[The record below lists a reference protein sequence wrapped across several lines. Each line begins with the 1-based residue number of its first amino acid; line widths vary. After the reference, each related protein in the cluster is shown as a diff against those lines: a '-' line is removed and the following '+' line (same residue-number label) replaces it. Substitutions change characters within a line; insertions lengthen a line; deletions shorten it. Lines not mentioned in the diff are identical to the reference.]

1 MGCNSSKST
10 SKAVHKKKILPIMSF
25 LPSSNANQYQKK
37 QVPATKGL
45 ASSFGFKKTTQTNK
59 IRPISAP
66 IQFVEKPNNFESK
79 MLPKPMSTPVEKCSR
94 SIPKSNTPSPNRFGF
109 CKPATKLVQPTTQVT
124 KKVEVERRS
133 QSEPQKREIPKLL
146 SSGTKIAVS
155 RVTSSHL
162 PRPQI
167 PIRYQVSK
175 SPDKNAKTATNMR
188 LKNEAIKQMQQGVT
202 IRKLTDSVEFTE
214 VIAFNRPSR
223 LTINSNAK
231 GSLIRERANKYL
243 RQVSSSSSKHL
254 TSSDDDSDVS
264 SYEEKHDKEEFV
276 KEKTEQFDKKDTTC
290 SDEEYGPG
298 EALAVEEFTEMKDKI
313 NVIDNKFAN
322 VDMSISLRDVLLNIE
337 DTTFAT
343 LAAMSSTIRIED
355 ETSPDDECLSPTES
369 ESAEFPHS
377 KTESTNNDKRDSMSP
392 ILRCNISKS
401 GSFSSDTRDF
411 FDDEIADQPALMFSG
426 PPSESCNA
434 EDIDDAIFRL
444 GNHSSCNK
452 KSRSLRRSL
461 SADGSL
467 SESLNSDDLMLD
479 VDYDQTDDKLIDP
492 DNDDLLKTLEST
504 KQNSFNEWKSL
515 TSSRNSSSSLKDDVV
530 PVKDETDSKG
540 SNGDVL
546 MSFDRFREVTD
557 DIASIKN
564 MLFELNRALIEDKQ
578 DITYPEDQEVHCCYE
593 NQILDLKQQ
602 IAYMAQQME
611 QKDRTIQM
619 LNEQIAQ
626 RPRPSITTTETRNAA
641 TQTDRCRSTTAPTLC
656 TFDREGQSN
665 GRPVIRCSDMT
676 ERSKSVSGNRIRIGM
691 LKHKFLMDAGR
702 TLPNV

>member
-1 MGCNSSKST
+1 M
-10 SKAVHKKKILPIMSF
+10 
-25 LPSSNANQYQKK
+25 ANQYQKK
-37 QVPATKGL
+37 QIPATKGL

-66 IQFVEKPNNFESK
+66 IQLVEKPNNFESK
-79 MLPKPMSTPVEKCSR
+79 MLPKPMSTPTGKCSR

-124 KKVEVERRS
+124 TKKIEVERRS
-133 QSEPQKREIPKLL
+133 QSEPQKREIPKLY

-175 SPDKNAKTATNMR
+175 SPDKNAKTAANMR

-254 TSSDDDSDVS
+254 TSSDDDSDLS

-276 KEKTEQFDKKDTTC
+276 KEKTEQFDRKDTTC

-322 VDMSISLRDVLLNIE
+322 VDMSVSLRDVLLNIE

-426 PPSESCNA
+426 PPSESCNT

-452 KSRSLRRSL
+452 KSKSLRRSL

-479 VDYDQTDDKLIDP
+479 VDYDQTDDKLVDP
-492 DNDDLLKTLEST
+492 DNEDLLKTLEST
-504 KQNSFNEWKSL
+504 KQNAFNEWKSL
-515 TSSRNSSSSLKDDVV
+515 TSPRNSSSSLKDEV

-626 RPRPSITTTETRNAA
+626 RPRPSITTIETRNAA

-656 TFDREGQSN
+656 TFDREGQAN

>member
-25 LPSSNANQYQKK
+25 LPSSNANQYPKK
-37 QVPATKGL
+37 QIPATKGL

-59 IRPISAP
+59 MRPISAP
-66 IQFVEKPNNFESK
+66 IQSVEKQNNFESK
-79 MLPKPMSTPVEKCSR
+79 MLPKPMSTPTEKCSR
-94 SIPKSNTPSPNRFGF
+94 SIAKSNTPSPNRFGF
-109 CKPATKLVQPTTQVT
+109 CKPATKLVQPTTLVT
-124 KKVEVERRS
+124 PKKVEVERRS

-175 SPDKNAKTATNMR
+175 SPNKSAKTATNMR

-202 IRKLTDSVEFTE
+202 IRKLSDSVEFTE

-254 TSSDDDSDVS
+254 TSSDDDSDLS

-276 KEKTEQFDKKDTTC
+276 KEKTEPFDRKDTC

-322 VDMSISLRDVLLNIE
+322 VDMSVSLRDVLLNIE

-377 KTESTNNDKRDSMSP
+377 KTESTNNDKRDTMSP

-452 KSRSLRRSL
+452 KSKSLRRSL

-479 VDYDQTDDKLIDP
+479 VDYDQADDKSVDP
-492 DNDDLLKTLEST
+492 DNEDLLKTLENT
-504 KQNSFNEWKSL
+504 KQNAFNEWKSL
-515 TSSRNSSSSLKDDVV
+515 TSPRNSSSSLKDEVV
-530 PVKDETDSKG
+530 PVKDDTDSKG

-626 RPRPSITTTETRNAA
+626 RPRPSITTIETRNAA

-656 TFDREGQSN
+656 TFDREGQAN
-665 GRPVIRCSDMT
+665 GRPVISFTLGKVDKLDMVFCLFAMCAFDYFCL
-676 ERSKSVSGNRIRIGM
+676 SIIM
-691 LKHKFLMDAGR
+691 L
-702 TLPNV
+702 